1 MRTEIW
7 NYALQFIF
15 ERPLLGWGSGYFPL
29 IIDQETGFWK
39 GHPHNLILDSF
50 FNFGIIVGSILLI
63 FVLTIVIR
71 AFNKIYIKNN
81 SNLYDRAWFTS
92 CLLLLLS
99 QLVDQQYY
107 DVRISLPMW
116 VLLCGLKNI
125 IEDKNYNQLTIK

>member
-1 MRTEIW
+1 M
-7 NYALQFIF
+7 
-15 ERPLLGWGSGYFPL
+15 
-29 IIDQETGFWK
+29 
-39 GHPHNLILDSF
+39 
-50 FNFGIIVGSILLI
+50 GSILLI

-99 QLVDQQYY
+99 QLVDQQYH
-107 DVRISLPMW
+107 DVTIRLPIW
-116 VLLCGLKNI
+116 FLLCGLKNI